1 MSELLNVIAID
12 GPAGSGK
19 STTAK
24 AVARK
29 LKWQYLDTGAMYRA
43 LALAVIRDGGDTE
56 IAIDVRPVLDKT
68 EITLEPGEPTRV
80 FINGEQVSAL
90 IRSAEVSQGAS
101 KVSVHGF
108 VRNYMVKAQ
117 QKIGL
122 MAPCVLEGRDT
133 TTVVFPD
140 AGLKIYLNATV
151 EERAKRRLKD
161 YVAQGNADTLENVI
175 ADIKVRDDRD
185 SSRKE
190 GPLKIS
196 QEAVVVDTSDMVIDE
211 QINKI
216 LSLAE
221 EKFGLEIEN

>member
-1 MSELLNVIAID
+1 LSKPLNVIAID

-24 AVARK
+24 AVAKK

-56 IAIDVRPVLDKT
+56 IEGDVRPVLDKT

-80 FINGEQVSAL
+80 FINGEEVSLL

-133 TTVVFPD
+133 TTIVFPD

-151 EERAKRRLKD
+151 EERASRRLKD
-161 YVAQGNADTLENVI
+161 YTAQGNSDSLERVI
-175 ADIKVRDDRD
+175 SEIKIRDNRD

-196 QEAVVVDTSDMVIDE
+196 NDATVVDTSDMTIDE
-211 QINKI
+211 QITRI

-221 EKFGLEIEN
+221 EIFGLEIKN